1 MPIFSS
7 FGSCEQNFTSKILQ
21 VGKKEKEPRILLT
34 NALLR
39 VVACYELSPVTNC
52 RSTIYNYTNEFKF
65 NETFEEKTMK
75 QNLGKIRDI

>member
-1 MPIFSS
+1 MPIFLS
-7 FGSCEQNFTSKILQ
+7 FRSCEQNFTSKILQ

-65 NETFEEKTMK
+65 NETFEEKK
-75 QNLGKIRDI
+75 Q